1 MGIPYLF
8 VAKQRREKY
17 NTGHKKEC
25 WWYFAQK
32 SYVKVTFLYFLIE
45 MILPLL
51 YKMRPLIYSNTS
63 FDPTTV

>member
-1 MGIPYLF
+1 MLVVF
-8 VAKQRREKY
+8 RAK
-17 NTGHKKEC
+17 
-25 WWYFAQK
+25 K
-32 SYVKVTFLYFLIE
+32 SQKVTFLYFLIE